1 MQMAAQEGAW
11 SSQGS
16 PASLQPYT
24 CRLTSQQ
31 LAELP
36 DPCSQPESAQE
47 QQLDQPDQVL
57 QQQYPQQGAGLNQWA
72 AVARQPLERADAE
85 AARRQRE
92 AAEDALVAATCPLP
106 HLQAALHNFPSQ
118 REAFAAADQLN
129 RHMPKRRP
137 PHIVLSAVPV
147 EQLLPVGSGG
157 GQEGT
162 ASGSASRGGAALEGS
177 VQQQGRASSSS
188 GDGEITASGGRAG
201 CAPCGPDSAGQ
212 PPPAP
217 QGQQREQRE
226 QQPAFDFLS
235 RYVVGA
241 LPAPGSGG
249 YNTAPVAPVLV
260 KRQRKEAEEEQ
271 RQRQQRQASKAQEY
285 QALLRAHQEER
296 RARSGSYYRSFTA
309 ASYPAVWA
317 AFRRSRCEARHWYE
331 VVREGRPSHLYFDLE
346 FDPRLNPQADGDG
359 LVDRLLEFVDQQ
371 IRRHFSLALDPRCV
385 YELDSSTPAKFSRH
399 LTVRLPGH
407 AFVTNHAMGKFVA
420 QVLAASGDELLV
432 VHGEKDGS
440 PQLGSIVDTAVYSK
454 NRHWRM
460 SYCCKGGKAAV
471 LAPTRRY
478 ATAPGATTSTA
489 HVFLDTL
496 VCNVDPRARLLQM
509 PDSLPL
515 PVGGQSGHGSGG
527 AAGAGGAAIAAS
539 ATVCGDGVQRH
550 VAWKR
555 EAGDATLPCEHL
567 QELQRLAEAALPF
580 IERVAARRAGGA
592 PARARTLAFCG
603 AGATV
608 AYSMIGPGSHFC
620 ENMGRAH
627 TSNHVFF
634 VADLVKGA
642 YAQKCHDPDCAR
654 FRSGWMPLPPELCL
668 PEDRAVA
675 LGLAAPPSPSGSRR
689 SGASC

>member
-1 MQMAAQEGAW
+1 MQGQPGPKSQQAGRGREFVSADADLLPGLARLGIASPAASPQCSPARWQTQERSPWRQPLQQRQEQQQEQAWLPRPQQQQRAPTPSASQPGAVSQWRWQQHIQQQGLLAGSPPQESPVPPTPGTSSRDVENSGSVALSPACEGSPTLWTGPSPDVCSLQQAPASPSQQAVPASPGTAAGAARAPPVLFNSSQERRQEIEILMQMAAQEGAW

-24 CRLTSQQ
+24 CSLTSQQ

-47 QQLDQPDQVL
+47 QQLDQPDQLVQPPEDDPQWRGDAGRQADAGTEEHRRWQDERRQHCAGRQSSSAQAPARPGPSPTRVL

-129 RHMPKRRP
+129 RHMPERRP

-162 ASGSASRGGAALEGS
+162 ASGSASRGGAALEGP
-177 VQQQGRASSSS
+177 VQQQGPASSSS
-188 GDGEITASGGRAG
+188 GDGEITASGGQAG

-271 RQRQQRQASKAQEY
+271 RQQQQRQASKAQEY
-285 QALLRAHQEER
+285 QALLRAHQEEVVAAAQRQQAQQQQAQRLQALRQRQAAANPAPAASAGQAGPAAVAAQEALWREEAVRTFCVER
-296 RARSGSYYRSFTA
+296 RAR
-309 ASYPAVWA
+309 
-317 AFRRSRCEARHWYE
+317 
-331 VVREGRPSHLYFDLE
+331 
-346 FDPRLNPQADGDG
+346 
-359 LVDRLLEFVDQQ
+359 
-371 IRRHFSLALDPRCV
+371 
-385 YELDSSTPAKFSRH
+385 
-399 LTVRLPGH
+399 
-407 AFVTNHAMGKFVA
+407 
-420 QVLAASGDELLV
+420 
-432 VHGEKDGS
+432 
-440 PQLGSIVDTAVYSK
+440 
-454 NRHWRM
+454 
-460 SYCCKGGKAAV
+460 
-471 LAPTRRY
+471 
-478 ATAPGATTSTA
+478 
-489 HVFLDTL
+489 
-496 VCNVDPRARLLQM
+496 
-509 PDSLPL
+509 
-515 PVGGQSGHGSGG
+515 
-527 AAGAGGAAIAAS
+527 
-539 ATVCGDGVQRH
+539 
-550 VAWKR
+550 
-555 EAGDATLPCEHL
+555 
-567 QELQRLAEAALPF
+567 
-580 IERVAARRAGGA
+580 
-592 PARARTLAFCG
+592 
-603 AGATV
+603 
-608 AYSMIGPGSHFC
+608 
-620 ENMGRAH
+620 
-627 TSNHVFF
+627 
-634 VADLVKGA
+634 
-642 YAQKCHDPDCAR
+642 
-654 FRSGWMPLPPELCL
+654 
-668 PEDRAVA
+668 
-675 LGLAAPPSPSGSRR
+675 
-689 SGASC
+689 